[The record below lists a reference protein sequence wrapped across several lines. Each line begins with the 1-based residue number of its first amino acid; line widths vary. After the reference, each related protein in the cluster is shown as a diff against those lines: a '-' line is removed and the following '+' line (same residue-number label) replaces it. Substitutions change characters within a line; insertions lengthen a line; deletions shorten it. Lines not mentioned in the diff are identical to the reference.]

1 MQVSQLLV
9 FVMKLLL
16 LLVKILARS
25 SQMSSILTVN
35 SSLVLYAEAKCSAGS
50 CLKAGQICV
59 LVVHVLYIFVYFL
72 SYV

>member
-35 SSLVLYAEAKCSAGS
+35 SSLVLYAEAKRSAGS

-59 LVVHVLYIFVYFL
+59 LVEHVLYIFVYFL